1 MIDEQITVCKG
12 FLDWLLY
19 KAMGDMCGGKFCK
32 NCPFAKENNPYN
44 TDCDKL
50 SFEQRM
56 SMCEQWY
63 RKKGEN
69 E

>member
-1 MIDEQITVCKG
+1 MDNKQIIVNKD
-12 FLDWLLY
+12 FASWLLY
-19 KAMGDMCGGKFCK
+19 KAMGDICGGKFCK

-56 SMCEQWY
+56 SMCEQQY
-63 RKKGEN
+63 KKEG
-69 E
+69 